1 MAGVGDAR
9 RWRWWDQ
16 FALRGPGFPAD
27 GVLRLVPQEL
37 VAAADR
43 LGPEPSAAQWAEFHE
58 AYDAAAVKNAR
69 RLQEIAGTHAFQEAV
84 GWQNRAVLGRAVR
97 PFLRWVPES
106 GRTSQARQREE
117 LITHYWQRFC
127 VKNDTIGFF
136 GPVGWGRRDPAITG
150 LAVTPGNG
158 LVAATNVYFASWA
171 IDALARG
178 LGADP
183 TLAGWVAPRRVPFV
197 HLTATGAA
205 LPGRPA
211 QELTPELLRVL
222 RLCDGIRAANAIGA
236 ELGADVGTELA
247 ELVRRRLVLWRLDL
261 PADAYPE
268 RHLRSWLEGVGDPAA
283 RRLGLDRLDVLE
295 RGRDRV
301 RAAAGPDELSAAL
314 EALEA
319 DFVTITETAA
329 AREKGASTAPGR
341 GLVYADCRRAAT
353 VRLGDDVLAA
363 LEPFD
368 ALLTSATWLTSQLA
382 GKVRR
387 RVREVFDELG
397 PVDLAA
403 FWFACMPILHRDAPA
418 DAAELQR
425 EFWARWER
433 VLDLPEDA
441 RQVRLSL
448 ADIAGRVRDAFPAPG
463 GGWPTARYLS
473 PDVMI
478 AAAGEDAVRRGEF
491 ELVLGELHIA
501 INTLGASLYLNQHP
515 RPDDMLD
522 LTGRDHPRPRLMP
535 LIPKEN
541 RSRLSTRIRYSL
553 VRPEDY
559 YVALTEST
567 ADPRRPRTVNS
578 ADVVVRARGD
588 ELLAVLPDGAEF
600 DVIDVFSHVLT
611 TLVMDRWRILPEHD
625 HTPRVTV
632 DRLVIS
638 RETWRFPGAVLSFAD
653 EKTEARR
660 YLRAR
665 RFRAS
670 HELPRF
676 VFVVSPTE
684 PRPLFVDFD
693 SPASVNLFAKAVRR
707 LARKDP
713 AARLTVSEMLPTP
726 EQTWLVDDQG
736 NRYTSELRF
745 VAYDTAGLD

>member
-1 MAGVGDAR
+1 M
-9 RWRWWDQ
+9 
-16 FALRGPGFPAD
+16 
-27 GVLRLVPQEL
+27 
-37 VAAADR
+37 
-43 LGPEPSAAQWAEFHE
+43 
-58 AYDAAAVKNAR
+58 
-69 RLQEIAGTHAFQEAV
+69 
-84 GWQNRAVLGRAVR
+84 
-97 PFLRWVPES
+97 
-106 GRTSQARQREE
+106 
-117 LITHYWQRFC
+117 
-127 VKNDTIGFF
+127 
-136 GPVGWGRRDPAITG
+136 
-150 LAVTPGNG
+150 
-158 LVAATNVYFASWA
+158 
-171 IDALARG
+171 
-178 LGADP
+178 
-183 TLAGWVAPRRVPFV
+183 
-197 HLTATGAA
+197 
-205 LPGRPA
+205 
-211 QELTPELLRVL
+211 
-222 RLCDGIRAANAIGA
+222 
-236 ELGADVGTELA
+236 
-247 ELVRRRLVLWRLDL
+247 
-261 PADAYPE
+261 
-268 RHLRSWLEGVGDPAA
+268 
-283 RRLGLDRLDVLE
+283 
-295 RGRDRV
+295 
-301 RAAAGPDELSAAL
+301 
-314 EALEA
+314 
-319 DFVTITETAA
+319 
-329 AREKGASTAPGR
+329 
-341 GLVYADCRRAAT
+341 
-353 VRLGDDVLAA
+353 
-363 LEPFD
+363 
-368 ALLTSATWLTSQLA
+368 
-382 GKVRR
+382 
-387 RVREVFDELG
+387 FDELG

-433 VLDLPEDA
+433 VLDLPEGA
-441 RQVRLSL
+441 RRVRLSL
-448 ADIAGRVRDAFPAPG
+448 ADIVGRVRDTFPAPG

-638 RETWRFPGAVLSFAD
+638 RETWRFPAAELSFAD

-665 RFRAS
+665 QFRAAR
-670 HELPRF
+670 ELPRY

-693 SPASVNLFAKAVRR
+693 SPPSVNLFAKAVRR
-707 LARKDP
+707 LVRKDP

-726 EQTWLVDDQG
+726 EQTWLVDDRG

-745 VAYDTAGLD
+745 VAFDTMRPRLTGKPAGTAVPAGRESSAALG